1 MSVPLKALTE
11 TGSLAYCELSNDRK
25 RAVAVAAALEVIA
38 ARVTTTTTHGTHLD
52 REMNNLSKYA
62 DQIQEALK
70 VK

>member
-1 MSVPLKALTE
+1 MSIPLKALAE
-11 TGSLAYCELSNDRK
+11 TGSNAYSELRPAVQ

-38 ARVTTTTTHGTHLD
+38 ARVTTSPTNGTYLEN
-52 REMNNLSKYA
+52 EMARLGTYA